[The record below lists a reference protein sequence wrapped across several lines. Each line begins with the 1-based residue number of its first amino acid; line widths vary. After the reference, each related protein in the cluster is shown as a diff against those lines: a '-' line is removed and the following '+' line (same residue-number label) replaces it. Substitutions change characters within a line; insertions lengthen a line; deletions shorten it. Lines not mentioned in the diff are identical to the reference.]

1 MSVSVTPT
9 LSTSTVPQAP
19 KLLDQLRASA
29 LARYGRPQPGERFV
43 GWVRRF
49 ILFRDK
55 RHPSDL
61 GIADIGRFLQHLVQ
75 SEKDPLGTL
84 DVAREALQFL
94 YQQVLHLQIGDLP
107 YPDPPRL
114 LDQLRWAI
122 RVRHYSPRTE
132 SCYVDWPVRFIRF
145 HD

>member
-9 LSTSTVPQAP
+9 FSTSTVPQAP

-29 LARYGRPQPGERFV
+29 LARYGRPEPGDRFV

-49 ILFRDK
+49 ILFHDK
-55 RHPSDL
+55 RHPCDL

-84 DVAREALQFL
+84 NLAGEALQFL

-114 LDQLRWAI
+114 LDQLRRAI
-122 RVRHYSPRTE
+122 RLRHYSPRTD
-132 SCYVDWPVRFIRF
+132 SCYVDWAVRFIRF

>member
-29 LARYGRPQPGERFV
+29 LARYGRPEPGERFV

-49 ILFRDK
+49 ILFHDK
-55 RHPSDL
+55 RHPRDL
-61 GIADIGRFLQHLVQ
+61 GIADIGRFLRHVVQ

-107 YPDPPRL
+107 YPDRPRL
-114 LDQLRWAI
+114 LDQHLSVSGGGSWGYLETA
-122 RVRHYSPRTE
+122 TK
-132 SCYVDWPVRFIRF
+132 
-145 HD
+145 